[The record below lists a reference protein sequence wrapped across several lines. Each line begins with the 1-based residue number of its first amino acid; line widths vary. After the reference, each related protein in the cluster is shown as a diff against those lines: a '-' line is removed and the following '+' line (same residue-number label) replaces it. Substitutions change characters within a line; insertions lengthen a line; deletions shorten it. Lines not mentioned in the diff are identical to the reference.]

1 MLFNNFGMIFAIV
14 IDQNRKE
21 GVGLM
26 EAFMNFFQNVI
37 VPPLARLGELK
48 HLRAIR
54 NGLAVTIPFI
64 ITGSLFLIISSL
76 PIPGWDKIVGGYAD
90 KLAVP
95 VNVSFGIL
103 AVLATLGIGYN
114 LSKEFEVDPISGALL
129 SLVAFFVTQVTDK
142 YALDT
147 SNFGSTGLFT
157 AIIVS
162 IIAVECMK
170 FFIKRNIV
178 IRLPEGVPPAVA
190 NSFISLLP
198 GAVVIILLWVVRVVL
213 GFDITAFLKMV
224 FSPLV
229 FALNTLPGIFVY
241 MLMVCLLWVVGI
253 HGDNV
258 MSAVG
263 APIFL
268 QYITENSK
276 AFLNHQPIPYITAQ
290 GFIDFFVNIGGT
302 GATLALVILM
312 IGSKSKL
319 YNSLGKL
326 ALPSGIFEINEPIT
340 FGFPIVLNPIMMIP
354 YVVTP
359 MILTT
364 VTYLLMYFNIIGRPV
379 MLLPW
384 TMPPIISHFLI
395 TGGDWKAA
403 VWGIISIIIST
414 LVYLP
419 FFKAAERNQLEE
431 ERLGTEEA

>member
-1 MLFNNFGMIFAIV
+1 M
-14 IDQNRKE
+14 D
-21 GVGLM
+21 
-26 EAFMNFFQNVI
+26 AFMNFFENVI
-37 VPPLARLGELK
+37 VPPLAKLGELK

-64 ITGSLFLIISSL
+64 IIGSLFLIISNL
-76 PIPGWDKIVGGYAD
+76 PISGWDKIIGGYAD

-95 VNVSFGIL
+95 VNVSFGML
-103 AVLATLGIGYN
+103 AVLASLGIGYN
-114 LSKEFEVDPISGALL
+114 LSKEVGVDPISGALL

-147 SNFGSTGLFT
+147 SNFGSSGLFT

-162 IIAVECMK
+162 IIAVESMK
-170 FFIKRNIV
+170 FFIKKNIV

-198 GAVVIILLWVVRVVL
+198 GAAVIVLLWFIRVVL

-229 FALNTLPGIFVY
+229 FALNTLPGILVY

-253 HGDNV
+253 HGDNI

-268 QYITENSK
+268 QYITENSQ

-312 IGSKSKL
+312 IGSKSKV

-326 ALPSGIFEINEPIT
+326 ALPSGIFEINEPVT

-354 YVVTP
+354 YIVTP
-359 MILTT
+359 LILTT
-364 VTYLLMYFNIIGRPV
+364 VTYLLMYFHIIGRPV
-379 MLLPW
+379 ILVPW
-384 TMPPIISHFLI
+384 TMPPIISHFLV
-395 TGGDWKAA
+395 TGGDWRAA
-403 VWGIISIIIST
+403 VWGLISIIISA
-414 LVYLP
+414 LVYFP
-419 FFKAAERNQLEE
+419 FFKVAERRQLEE
-431 ERLGTEEA
+431 EKVAVKN

>member
-1 MLFNNFGMIFAIV
+1 M
-14 IDQNRKE
+14 D
-21 GVGLM
+21 
-26 EAFMNFFQNVI
+26 AFMNFFENVI
-37 VPPLARLGELK
+37 VPPLAKLGELK

-64 ITGSLFLIISSL
+64 IIGSLFLIISNI
-76 PIPGWDKIVGGYAD
+76 PISGWDKIIGGYAD

-95 VNVSFGIL
+95 VNVSFGML
-103 AVLATLGIGYN
+103 AVLASLGIGYN
-114 LSKEFEVDPISGALL
+114 LSKEVGVDPISGALL

-142 YALDT
+142 YTLDT
-147 SNFGSTGLFT
+147 SNFGSSGLFT

-162 IIAVECMK
+162 IIAVESMK
-170 FFIKRNIV
+170 FFIKKNIV

-198 GAVVIILLWVVRVVL
+198 GAAVIVLLWFIRVVL

-229 FALNTLPGIFVY
+229 FALNTLPGILVY

-253 HGDNV
+253 HGDNI

-268 QYITENSK
+268 QYITENSQ

-312 IGSKSKL
+312 IGSKSKV

-326 ALPSGIFEINEPIT
+326 ALPSGIFEINEPVT

-354 YVVTP
+354 YIVTP
-359 MILTT
+359 LILTT
-364 VTYLLMYFNIIGRPV
+364 VTYLLMYFHIIGRPV
-379 MLLPW
+379 ILVPW
-384 TMPPIISHFLI
+384 TMPPIISHFLV
-395 TGGDWKAA
+395 TGGDWRAA
-403 VWGIISIIIST
+403 VWGLISIIISA

-419 FFKAAERNQLEE
+419 FFKVAERRQLEE
-431 ERLGTEEA
+431 EKVAVKN